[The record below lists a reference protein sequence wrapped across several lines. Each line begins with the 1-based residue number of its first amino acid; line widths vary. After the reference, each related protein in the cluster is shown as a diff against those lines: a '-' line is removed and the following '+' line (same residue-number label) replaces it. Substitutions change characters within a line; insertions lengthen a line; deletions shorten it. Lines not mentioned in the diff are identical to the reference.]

1 TWDGPDPTTFS
12 ESSTSLPRS
21 DPETRRCHLARRAS
35 TDDRPR
41 CGRRSAWS
49 NLLSVTLCPSKAYF
63 HQQRPVVHP
72 TNCRIAQDFDSSH
85 LPGWTKDV
93 IDASIVDCRVACSAS
108 EVTKAAQDV
117 AIRFAVVFYV
127 VGIQICLVSRFEFKV
142 EITRDENL

>member
-1 TWDGPDPTTFS
+1 MS
-12 ESSTSLPRS
+12 PRS
-21 DPETRRCHLARRAS
+21 TRI
-35 TDDRPR
+35 D
-41 CGRRSAWS
+41 RRSTAVRAPKRLVKS
-49 NLLSVTLCPSKAYF
+49 SVCNVMSVKALL